1 MTIALRR
8 RTDSTDRLTPLPSL
22 EICRVRDAELM
33 AELQQKPE
41 ADMQRRFDDG
51 HHAYVAWYNGE
62 RAAFGWVAT
71 RGATIGE
78 LGAKLELK
86 QDERYLWN
94 FVTLPAFRGLG
105 IYPRLIEAIIAD
117 ESDATTFWIAY
128 APENRASESGIRK
141 AGFRTV
147 ALMSFDERGA
157 AVKSLDA
164 ATSDREVTRLTG
176 LPLATES
183 LTPCWKCV
191 RAGRGAMACRE
202 GHCRCDYQ
210 RPAVTC

>member
-1 MTIALRR
+1 MTIAMRR
-8 RTDSTDRLTPLPSL
+8 RTDAFRGATPLPNL
-22 EICRVRDAELM
+22 EICRVWDAELM

-51 HHAYVAWYNGE
+51 HRAYVAWYDGE
-62 RAAFGWVAT
+62 RAAFGWVTTKA
-71 RGATIGE
+71 ATIGE
-78 LGAKLELK
+78 LGARIEVR
-86 QDERYLWN
+86 DGERYLWN

-105 IYPRLIEAIIAD
+105 IYPRLIEAIIAG
-117 ESDATTFWIAY
+117 EADATTFWIAY
-128 APENRASESGIRK
+128 APENHASESGIHK

-157 AVKSLDA
+157 AVKALDPT
-164 ATSDREVTRLTG
+164 TSDGEVTRLTG
-176 LPLATES
+176 LPLATDS